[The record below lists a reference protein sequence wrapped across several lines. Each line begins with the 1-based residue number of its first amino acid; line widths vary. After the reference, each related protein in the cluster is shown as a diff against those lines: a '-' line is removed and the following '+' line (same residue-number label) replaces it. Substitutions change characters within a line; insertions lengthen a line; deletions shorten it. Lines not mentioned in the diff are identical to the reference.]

1 MRIIAI
7 SVSVLYNA
15 AIALAFYWRVREVM
29 RRGTQAALRLREPR
43 DPRDPRPR
51 NLDLIPFY
59 IARVMEP
66 IATKGCKQSLLTE
79 GCKQSLLTEGCKQS
93 LLNPVFEQ
101 AALERERVRALTLM
115 RHRLIVESLN
125 DDLRPRPHPEYEKV
139 ASLCKSM
146 GVVVEAR
153 PLMRGIYEDRE
164 MVERFPAFHILLDG
178 EWEMTV
184 YTAADV
190 EEGLYSISGQGSPQ
204 GSPQGNPQGRRAA
217 EPGFWSSLFARVLGW
232 PQMPPIRRRV
242 RVLGSEGL

>member
-1 MRIIAI
+1 
-7 SVSVLYNA
+7 
-15 AIALAFYWRVREVM
+15 M
-29 RRGTQAALRLREPR
+29 RRETQRAQTPRLG
-43 DPRDPRPR
+43 
-51 NLDLIPFY
+51 NQGQGQGLGLDPFY
-59 IARVMEP
+59 TSPIMDP
-66 IATKGCKQSLLTE
+66 IATKGCKQSLHTE
-79 GCKQSLLTEGCKQS
+79 GCKQSLH
-93 LLNPVFEQ
+93 NPVFEE

-125 DDLRPRPHPEYEKV
+125 DDIRPRPHPEYEKV

-190 EEGLYSISGQGSPQ
+190 EEGLYSISGKGTPQ
-204 GSPQGNPQGRRAA
+204 GSPQGRRAG
-217 EPGFWSSLFARVLGW
+217 EQPGFWSSLFARVLGW

>member
-59 IARVMEP
+59 IDLVMEP
-66 IATKGCKQSLLTE
+66 IATK

-139 ASLCKSM
+139 ASLCKSV

-164 MVERFPAFHILLDG
+164 MVERLPAFHILLDD

-184 YTAADV
+184 YTAVDV
-190 EEGLYSISGQGSPQ
+190 EEGLYSISGQGKPA
-204 GSPQGNPQGRRAA
+204 RAGA
-217 EPGFWSSLFARVLGW
+217 DAQKPGFWSSLFARVLGRLRE
-232 PQMPPIRRRV
+232 PQIRRRV